1 MIFDSNANKNGPFF
15 DILHMLVLMI
25 TELQAATV
33 KLRDVIG
40 IIAKPDFKEFQIFLK
55 LGEIYGSGYIDDVD
69 YHKFNLRVS

>member
-40 IIAKPDFKEFQIFLK
+40 IIAKPDFKEF
-55 LGEIYGSGYIDDVD
+55 
-69 YHKFNLRVS
+69 